1 MSAVLGATI
10 LAVAWGA
17 LVLDPGGAFTL
28 HMAAHMAVVALAA
41 PAFGAA
47 LRHRSPPAF
56 ATPLVVSLIEFVAV
70 WLWHAPALR
79 ALVATSPVALMA
91 EQLTFLAA
99 GTLLWW
105 TCLAPGR
112 AAAGALGLLLT
123 SMHMT
128 LLGALFA
135 LTPRPLYGTGAVTCF
150 GVPLDALADQ
160 QLGGT
165 VMLIVGAAVYLLGG
179 LVLLGR
185 VLNGEARA

>member
-1 MSAVLGATI
+1 MSAVLGLAI
-10 LAVAWGA
+10 LAIAWGA
-17 LVLDPGGAFTL
+17 LIVDPGGAFTL
-28 HMAAHMAVVALAA
+28 HMAAHMAVIALAA

-47 LRHRSPPAF
+47 LRHRAPPTW
-56 ATPLVVSLIEFVAV
+56 ATPLVVSFLEFVAV
-70 WLWHAPALR
+70 WLWHAPTLR
-79 ALVATSPVALMA
+79 VLVTASPAALVA
-91 EQLTFLAA
+91 EQATFLAA

-105 TCLAPGR
+105 ACLAPGR
-112 AAAGALGLLLT
+112 AAAGALGLLFT

-135 LTPRPLYGTGAVTCF
+135 LTPRPLYGAGAVTCF

-185 VLNGEARA
+185 VLTGEARA